1 MTLMCDPRNPI
12 STWFGLC
19 TIEHMILDV
28 IPALL
33 VEGGEAKVKC
43 IQDCQKQPLLLQGF
57 CMQGCTGGDVY

>member
-1 MTLMCDPRNPI
+1 
-12 STWFGLC
+12 
-19 TIEHMILDV
+19 
-28 IPALL
+28 L